1 VRLQSPAGG
10 DGQHRRPAGGDRPWQ
25 IDRLDQRRRVR
36 RQHRRRT
43 GPGPQPRDGHAARAA
58 GRRRRRGAAR
68 TGRGGAHGARR
79 GAGGGRRVGRPQRH
93 HPPRTERAAGLA
105 GGRLPRAHRRRG
117 GIPGGAAVSA
127 VMSMA
132 TGLAAAANAERVK
145 LLTTRAPLWSALGV
159 AVSALGVA
167 ALQGLT
173 AHHYSALPPQQAALG
188 VVVFGI
194 PVLMILAALTVT
206 GEHRTGAIRTT
217 FLAVPRR
224 TVAIAAKTVVATVFC
239 GGWAALMTVAAI
251 LAAGASADPMAAAHL
266 TPTGAAGWRV
276 IAGVTAFA

>member
-1 VRLQSPAGG
+1 
-10 DGQHRRPAGGDRPWQ
+10 
-25 IDRLDQRRRVR
+25 
-36 RQHRRRT
+36 
-43 GPGPQPRDGHAARAA
+43 
-58 GRRRRRGAAR
+58 
-68 TGRGGAHGARR
+68 
-79 GAGGGRRVGRPQRH
+79 
-93 HPPRTERAAGLA
+93 
-105 GGRLPRAHRRRG
+105 
-117 GIPGGAAVSA
+117 
-127 VMSMA
+127 MSMA
-132 TGLAAAANAERVK
+132 TGLAAAVNAERVK

-276 IAGVTAFA
+276 IAGLTAFAMLAAVLGVAVGVLLRNTAGAVAVLLLWPLVAEPILANMPDVAPVVGPYLPFGNVFRFLDVRWLYPVFDTPWGGLGSLVYFAVVVAVVGVAAVVVVNRRDA